1 MRLGIT
7 KREWTLVLGA
17 NLAILLAAYAIAL
30 ACTLSGSDF
39 FLLNVH
45 SEALESLEA
54 TLRGWNLNFAIG
66 LAFATIEETIIL
78 SFVVFKR
85 PRLWWVLAYVG
96 IFLAIYLPIDLTGNK
111 LPSWITLAIGCS
123 YALVLA
129 LIYGLRKPKEA
140 WKPLVRLG
148 AAFILSFVLNNL
160 ISMLRT
166 NLVGIGLIKQGS
178 LFFYLNFEYDL
189 ALGLALG
196 FLALLITREKGEKKC
211 KTSLDAGGSS
221 MTSTNNSPKRAKN
234 TNNKLPPKLQ
244 KRLRR
249 IKAVTFATQFAAII
263 AISIFP
269 AIIGKGT
276 EYALMYVSFCAT
288 RIILGFRKS
297 LHFKSEALCITT
309 GALVFWGLTVLIPS
323 TEAII
328 ITSVAYGCGL
338 ALGFRLWWELH
349 DLRLFRKATKRD
361 RYAMLYC
368 AFKGNPSPKHIK
380 GIMRL
385 RGYDDL
391 DIRII
396 TSYMQGLKVE
406 AIAYDEGF
414 ARITVEKRLT
424 EISSDLYARR

>member
-1 MRLGIT
+1 MGIT

-17 NLAILLAAYAIAL
+17 NLAILLIAYIIAL
-30 ACTLSGSDF
+30 VCTLSGSDF

-54 TLRGWNLNFAIG
+54 TLRGWNVYFLVQ
-66 LAFATIEETIIL
+66 LAFAAVEETIIL
-78 SFVVFKR
+78 SFVAFRR
-85 PRLWWVLAYVG
+85 PRAWWVLGYIAL
-96 IFLAIYLPIDLTGNK
+96 FLAIYLPIALTGNQP
-111 LPSWITLAIGCS
+111 PSWITLGIGFS
-123 YALVLA
+123 YAM
-129 LIYGLRKPKEA
+129 LICWAYCLKDLKNI
-140 WKPLVRLG
+140 WKFLIRLLIAG
-148 AAFILSFVLNNL
+148 ILSLAFNVL

-166 NLVGIGLIKQGS
+166 NMIGLGLIYES
-178 LFFYLNFEYDL
+178 ASVFYLSLEYDL
-189 ALGLALG
+189 SLGLALG
-196 FLALLITREKGEKKC
+196 FIALLITREKGGKRC
-211 KTSLDAGGSS
+211 PTSQPAGGSS
-221 MTSTNNSPKRAKN
+221 MTSTSNSPKHAKS
-234 TNNKLPPKLQ
+234 TKNKLPPKLQ

-323 TEAII
+323 AEAII
-328 ITSVAYGCGL
+328 IASVAYGCGL

-424 EISSDLYARR
+424 EISSDIYARR

>member
-1 MRLGIT
+1 MPRILPLAPLT
-7 KREWTLVLGA
+7 
-17 NLAILLAAYAIAL
+17 NLIQ
-30 ACTLSGSDF
+30 
-39 FLLNVH
+39 
-45 SEALESLEA
+45 
-54 TLRGWNLNFAIG
+54 
-66 LAFATIEETIIL
+66 
-78 SFVVFKR
+78 
-85 PRLWWVLAYVG
+85 
-96 IFLAIYLPIDLTGNK
+96 
-111 LPSWITLAIGCS
+111 
-123 YALVLA
+123 
-129 LIYGLRKPKEA
+129 
-140 WKPLVRLG
+140 
-148 AAFILSFVLNNL
+148 FILSFVLNNL

-234 TNNKLPPKLQ
+234 TNNKFPPKLQ

-391 DIRII
+391 DTRII